1 MNFLDFEGNPL
12 SVGGAGFLAVAR
24 PLFVWPHAPAF
35 SANSLGYWDIADT
48 STGKTPQPA
57 IDLMDCSMV
66 RPLRPSFLPAAAMIC
81 VAVATVGGCTANEPI
96 TSWDSPRLL
105 EVQKEWDSLP
115 RIGGKQKN
123 EEQQNKLDR
132 VLQRSLSYD
141 DLRHL
146 AATCGSLAV
155 REKDRSDFANAVLV
169 YMEKTFVDRGDRD
182 NLVKVLSTRCQLHIA
197 VYTDIEFYLAFFGKK
212 LKDPILVLGEAF
224 SKCQVPEVRH
234 DLAGAV
240 HRGFLGLGIQGKD
253 DAEYVANAMQWYEKE
268 KGHLTV
274 NQKYWMNTLMYPADL
289 FDEMPEYYE
298 KREKAPPGH
307 FRVLLF
313 EKKPSGK

>member
-1 MNFLDFEGNPL
+1 M
-12 SVGGAGFLAVAR
+12 R
-24 PLFVWPHAPAF
+24 
-35 SANSLGYWDIADT
+35 T
-48 STGKTPQPA
+48 RPA
-57 IDLMDCSMV
+57 IDLMDGSMA
-66 RPLRPSFLPAAAMIC
+66 RPLHPSVLPAAALIC
-81 VAVATVGGCTANEPI
+81 VAVAIVGGCTANEPI

-105 EVQKEWDSLP
+105 EVQKEWDSLA
-115 RIGGKQKN
+115 RMRTQDKDKYEEQKN
-123 EEQQNKLDR
+123 KLNR
-132 VLQRSLSYD
+132 VLKSSLSYD

-146 AATCGSLAV
+146 GATCGTLAV
-155 REKDRSDFANAVLV
+155 RAKDRSGFANAVLA
-169 YMEKTFVDRGDRD
+169 YMEETFVDRGDRD
-182 NLVKVLSTRCQLHIA
+182 NLVKVLSTRCQLNLGGYI
-197 VYTDIEFYLAFFGKK
+197 DIEFYLAFFGKK

-224 SKCQVPEVRH
+224 SKCQAPEVRH

-240 HRGFLGLGIQGKD
+240 RRGFLGLGIQGKD

-274 NQKYWMNTLMYPADL
+274 NQMYWRNTMMYPADL
-289 FDEMPEYYE
+289 FDEMPESYE